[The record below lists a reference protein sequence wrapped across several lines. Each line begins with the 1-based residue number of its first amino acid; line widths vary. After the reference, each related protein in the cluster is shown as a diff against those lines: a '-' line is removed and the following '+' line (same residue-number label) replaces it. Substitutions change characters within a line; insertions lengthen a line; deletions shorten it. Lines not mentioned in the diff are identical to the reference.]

1 MKIAFYDNHNK
12 TILLSTLL
20 LSTFGLAFQTL
31 LLKDINKAS

>member
-1 MKIAFYDNHNK
+1 MKIAFYNDHNK

-20 LSTFGLAFQTL
+20 LSAFGLAFQAL